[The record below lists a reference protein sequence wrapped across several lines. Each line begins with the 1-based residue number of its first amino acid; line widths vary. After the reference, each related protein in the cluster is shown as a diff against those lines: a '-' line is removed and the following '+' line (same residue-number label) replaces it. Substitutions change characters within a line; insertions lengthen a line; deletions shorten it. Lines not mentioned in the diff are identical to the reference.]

1 MSTPVASPIRFAIA
15 PISPEFV
22 QRVRATLRDDFGR
35 TVRVSVAEG
44 GEPLRDQLRRA
55 APGERIILGGYQAVA
70 LPSEFAAIGPVFVSA
85 DGADAPP
92 PIRDALPAGYFN
104 RTFALRGYDALDR
117 IAHSTLVEPERA
129 PDEFAAMLA
138 RPGVAYLH
146 AHFAGHGCFAARIDR
161 SESDQ
166 AARSG

>member
-1 MSTPVASPIRFAIA
+1 MSPPVASPVRFVIT
-15 PISPEFV
+15 PLSPAFV

-35 TVRVSVAEG
+35 TVRVTVADG
-44 GEPLRDQLRRA
+44 GEPLRDRLRRA
-55 APGERIILGGYQAVA
+55 APGERILLCGYQAVP

-85 DGADAPP
+85 DGATATPP
-92 PIRDALPAGYFN
+92 LRDALPAGYFN

-117 IAHSTLVEPERA
+117 IAHSTLVEPEHA
-129 PDEFAAMLA
+129 PAEFAALLA

-161 SESDQ
+161 
-166 AARSG
+166 AA